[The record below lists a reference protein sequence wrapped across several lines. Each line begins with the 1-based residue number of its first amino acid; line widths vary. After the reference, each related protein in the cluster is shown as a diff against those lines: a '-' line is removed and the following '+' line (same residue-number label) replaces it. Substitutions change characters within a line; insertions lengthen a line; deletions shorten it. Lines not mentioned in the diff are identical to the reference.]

1 MIHPTRRMN
10 AMATIQNCDVRMRA
24 QTRTRLAANVEFA
37 GKASAFSDMLVL
49 FVAEE
54 KKRSKS
60 DVHPVRS
67 LDRYESKLGP
77 V

>member
-1 MIHPTRRMN
+1 MN

-24 QTRTRLAANVEFA
+24 QILARVAAKFEFA
-37 GKASAFSDMLVL
+37 GRASAFSVMDIL

-60 DVHPVRS
+60 DARVAGRS
-67 LDRYESKLGP
+67 IATHRS
-77 V
+77 

>member
-24 QTRTRLAANVEFA
+24 RIRARVAAKFEFA
-37 GKASAFSDMLVL
+37 GSASVFSGMDIL

-60 DVHPVRS
+60 DARVAGRTIGTNRS
-67 LDRYESKLGP
+67 
-77 V
+77 